1 MIVLFPIE
9 NKKKKKA
16 YTCRCFSGIIIILGL
31 SGVAWYTGYVV
42 GQFKLRYPSVHSMA
56 DAGDIIAGRVGREL
70 LELGQLLFMIFLM
83 ASHILTFTVAMNVI
97 TEHGTCTIVFSIVSL
112 VINVIATIPRTM
124 NKVYWMAIVCK
135 CLCALINIPTIALT

>member
-1 MIVLFPIE
+1 M
-9 NKKKKKA
+9 
-16 YTCRCFSGIIIILGL
+16 
-31 SGVAWYTGYVV
+31 AWYTGYVV